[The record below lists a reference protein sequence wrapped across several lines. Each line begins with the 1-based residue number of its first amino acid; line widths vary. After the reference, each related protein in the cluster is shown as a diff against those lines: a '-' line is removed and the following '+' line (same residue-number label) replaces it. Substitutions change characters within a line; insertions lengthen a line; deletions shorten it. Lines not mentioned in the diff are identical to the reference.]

1 MTIALEYQTRLSR
14 LLTEHYG
21 VGGEGLRRRAKVASR
36 CLPENLARRLLW
48 LADTIL
54 RLKAGESLDDPAA
67 FRREAE
73 AILRELAAVPAGD
86 IAERKTARKR
96 LRYLLH
102 GLILLSPVLGLI
114 NWFAVQFDTAFRQ
127 GHTEW
132 LLAFVIAAYVLW
144 PGYLFWFLDRTL
156 ANTLSASRLE
166 IPLRALLLALF
177 AWSPGPWIALLL
189 SGGRED
195 APLSLEAYIERHPD
209 CYRNGRVTCHR
220 CGGGNIWMALDS
232 AILFHRVYSHTCRQC
247 GVELYQSG

>member
-14 LLTEHYG
+14 LLKDHYG
-21 VGGEGLRRRAKVASR
+21 VGGEGLRRRAKIASR
-36 CLPENLARRLLW
+36 TLPEKLVPRLGW

-54 RLKAGESLDDPAA
+54 RLKAGEALNDPAA

-86 IAERKTARKR
+86 IAERKTAQAR

-114 NWFAVQFDTAFRQ
+114 SWFAVQLDTVFRQ
-127 GHTEW
+127 GHAEW
-132 LLAFVIAAYVLW
+132 FMACFIAAYLLW
-144 PGYLFWFLDRTL
+144 PGYLFWLLDRTA

-166 IPLRALLLALF
+166 IPLRALLFALF
-177 AWSPGPWIALLL
+177 AWSPGSWIALLL

-195 APLSLEAYIERHPD
+195 APLSLEAYIEQHPD
-209 CYRNGRVTCHR
+209 CYRNGRVTCYR
-220 CGGGNIWMALDS
+220 CGGGNIWMALDWDIFS
-232 AILFHRVYSHTCRQC
+232 QRGYSHTCRQC
-247 GVELYQSG
+247 GVALYESG